1 MAPGDVVAPVRCRSR
16 RRSGRRSADVRVW
29 SGFVAVAVSIQAVG
43 SFRFVPPLSAQE
55 PRVLVDSAFT
65 PEVTDPTFDPRT
77 GPRVLLDEAHHNLYS
92 NVGYYRALSALLDKD
107 GYRVEVLGN
116 PITSTRLSD
125 VDLMVIANALPVP
138 DQAASDTLGPAFSA
152 AEVHALLEW
161 VTGGGSLLL
170 LVDHRPYAHAAA
182 PLLDALGLTFTDGYA
197 LDYQTWDPLVFRR
210 ADATL
215 GGHPITEGRNDG
227 ERVDSVAT
235 FDGDAFRATGREVV
249 PLLRFGE
256 GIDSFQPDR
265 LWAIG
270 DSTPHIRVAG
280 WLQGA
285 AFTLGEGRVVVF
297 GESGLAVAQLVGPNR
312 RPRGMNAPV
321 GRQNAQFLLNTVHWL
336 TRVLP

>member
-1 MAPGDVVAPVRCRSR
+1 VLLAVTAVAQAVAPR
-16 RRSGRRSADVRVW
+16 
-29 SGFVAVAVSIQAVG
+29 IH
-43 SFRFVPPLSAQE
+43 PLSAQE
-55 PRVLVDSAFT
+55 PQVLVDSAFT
-65 PEVTDPTFDPRT
+65 PSVAEPAFGPGE

-92 NVGYYRALSALLDKD
+92 NVGYYRALHAMLGAD
-107 GYRVEVLGN
+107 GYRVASLTERL
-116 PITSTRLSD
+116 TSANLSGA
-125 VDLMVIANALPVP
+125 DLVVIANALPVP
-138 DQAASDTLGPAFSA
+138 DQTASDTLGPAFTT
-152 AEVHALLEW
+152 AEVHALLSW
-161 VTGGGSLLL
+161 VAGGGSLLL
-170 LVDHRPYAHAAA
+170 LVDHRPYAHAAG

-210 ADATL
+210 SDGTL
-215 GGHPITEGRNDG
+215 EAHPITEGRGAG

-235 FDGDAFRATGREVV
+235 FDGDAFQATGRDVA

-270 DSTPHIRVAG
+270 DSTPHIRIAG

-312 RPRGMNAPV
+312 QPRGMNAPV
-321 GRQNAQFLLNTVHWL
+321 GRQNARFLLNTVHWL